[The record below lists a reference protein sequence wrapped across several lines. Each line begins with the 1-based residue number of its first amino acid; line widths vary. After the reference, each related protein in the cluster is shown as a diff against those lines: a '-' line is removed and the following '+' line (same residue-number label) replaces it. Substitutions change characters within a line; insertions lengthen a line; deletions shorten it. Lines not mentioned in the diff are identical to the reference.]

1 MGLSGPYLHYID
13 VSKLNVCTEAAQKDT
28 TNFGIGCTGALPSFQ
43 EVIVEYPS
51 DIKRLKDEAKA
62 AAAAKYGPEGV
73 TNADYFVFSN
83 ATLLTFDTGALK
95 SDILHDAVL
104 VTRAGEIEAI
114 AGVHDVVIPYGATVL
129 DVQGGDECLRLLSL

>member
-1 MGLSGPYLHYID
+1 M
-13 VSKLNVCTEAAQKDT
+13 
-28 TNFGIGCTGALPSFQ
+28 
-43 EVIVEYPS
+43 
-51 DIKRLKDEAKA
+51 
-62 AAAAKYGPEGV
+62 
-73 TNADYFVFSN
+73 FSN

-129 DVQGGDECLRLLSL
+129 DVQGGDECLRLLCLRRLINVPWLGFIVPGFIDVHAHWNGFITTYPARSWEMETFLAYGVTTLHK